1 MNKKTITLGF
11 GIVVFLAGLVLLSFV
26 ALWVNGIA
34 GDDTLT
40 WQMVRRGIVN
50 TGAHILIGLAL
61 ITIGMIIV
69 LFAKSD
75 K

>member
-1 MNKKTITLGF
+1 MRKTIIMSLGVVIF
-11 GIVVFLAGLVLLSFV
+11 LIGLGILSFV
-26 ALWVNGIA
+26 AWYINGIA

-50 TGAHILIGLAL
+50 SGSHILIGLAL
-61 ITIGMIIV
+61 ITIGMVVV